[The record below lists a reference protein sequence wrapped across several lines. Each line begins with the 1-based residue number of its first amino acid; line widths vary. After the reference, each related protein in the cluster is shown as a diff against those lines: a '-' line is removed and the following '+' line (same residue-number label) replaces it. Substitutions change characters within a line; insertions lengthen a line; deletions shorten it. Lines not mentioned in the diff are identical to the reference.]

1 MTQYSSAGK
10 ARSEALRRKCVEFLA
25 HYSLSKAHSGCTVTY
40 DKDTATVKVCE
51 DKSADVTAAV
61 SDSSYTNVSFSGTG
75 LNDWYRALNR
85 AGYRTFMGGHELF
98 LTIANK
104 EEEEEIWHYL
114 TPPLHTHGNSSGS
127 SASSDEEQGTST
139 GAITFMGHNTSC
151 TFQITVNYNSN
162 SNGE

>member
-85 AGYRTFMGGHELF
+85 AGYRTFMGGHELVY
-98 LTIANK
+98 TVKTNSD
-104 EEEEEIWHYL
+104 EEVWHYL
-114 TPPLHTHGNSSGS
+114 TPPLHTHGSSSGS
-127 SASSDEEQGTST
+127 STDSSGTQQTST

>member
-1 MTQYSSAGK
+1 MLMLGSAGGK
-10 ARSEALRRKCVEFLA
+10 ARSEAFRRECVEFLA

-61 SDSSYTNVSFSGTG
+61 SDSSYTDVSFSGTG

-85 AGYRTFMGGHELF
+85 AGYRTFMAGHELV
-98 LTIANK
+98 LTVMGGGK
-104 EEEEEIWHYL
+104 EEEVWYYL
-114 TPPLHTHGNSSGS
+114 TPPLQHASNGSTSGS
-127 SASSDEEQGTST
+127 NSTSQQTST

-151 TFQITVNYNSN
+151 TFQIKVNYNSN
-162 SNGE
+162 SSGE

>member
-1 MTQYSSAGK
+1 MMTQYSSAGK

-25 HYSLSKAHSGCTVTY
+25 HYSLSKTHNDCTVTY
-40 DKDTATVKVCE
+40 DKDTATISVCE
-51 DKSADVTAAV
+51 TAEAAASKS
-61 SDSSYTNVSFSGTG
+61 SDRTDVSFSGTG

-85 AGYRTFMGGHELF
+85 RGYRTFMGGHELVY
-98 LTIANK
+98 TVETNSD
-104 EEEEEIWHYL
+104 EEVWHYL
-114 TPPLHTHGNSSGS
+114 TPPLHTHGSSSGS
-127 SASSDEEQGTST
+127 STDSSGTQQTST